1 MLVFATKEKYCTLHS
16 LLFLSTW
23 YNSLQKMKQIEKL
36 YPGFLGRIRD
46 AGTALRQGGSKRF
59 ECNANL

>member
-1 MLVFATKEKYCTLHS
+1 
-16 LLFLSTW
+16 
-23 YNSLQKMKQIEKL
+23 MKQIEKL